1 MRLTARNLTAER
13 GGETVF
19 HDISFVLA
27 AGDALVVTGP
37 NGTGKSTLLKVVAGL
52 LPATQGTVE
61 VDGNEADQ
69 PGVAAICHYLGHQN
83 AMKTA
88 LTVAENL
95 AFWRGFMGAPALA
108 ADDALA
114 AMGLPDIGHLP
125 YAYLSAGQRRRVA
138 IARLLASRRPLWI
151 LDEPTAGLDAAS
163 ERQFAALMQAH
174 RAGGGMVLAATHVPL
189 GLEDAAELR
198 MALPM

>member
-19 HDISFVLA
+19 RDVSFALA
-27 AGDALVVTGP
+27 EGGALVVTGP

-52 LPATQGTVE
+52 LPAAQGR
-61 VDGNEADQ
+61 VDVDANGPDQ
-69 PGVAAICHYLGHQN
+69 PGVTTICHYLGHQN

-88 LTVAENL
+88 LTVSENL
-95 AFWRGFMGAPALA
+95 AFWRGFMGAPALG

-114 AMGLPDIGHLP
+114 AVGLPDIGHLP
-125 YAYLSAGQRRRVA
+125 YGYLSAGQRRRVA
-138 IARLLASRRPLWI
+138 IARLLASHRPLWI

-189 GLEDAAELR
+189 GLADAAELR
-198 MALPM
+198 MG

>member
-19 HDISFVLA
+19 ENVSFVLA
-27 AGDALVVTGP
+27 EGGALVVTGP

-52 LPATQGTVE
+52 LPAMRGTVE
-61 VDGNEADQ
+61 LDGNDPDQ
-69 PGVAAICHYLGHQN
+69 PSVAAICHYLGHQN

-95 AFWRGFMGAPALA
+95 AFWRGFLGVPAMEA
-108 ADDALA
+108 EDALA
-114 AMGLPDIGHLP
+114 AVGLPDIGHLP

-138 IARLLASRRPLWI
+138 IARLLASHRPLWI

-174 RAGGGMVLAATHVPL
+174 RANGGMVLAATHVPL

-198 MALPM
+198 MTPSS